1 MEKVLTLWVE
11 NNKTRQEIHEIIVKT
26 YGHESVSIATQNR
39 WLREYEGLSESEKLQ
54 DSIFHWK
61 FLDSYDIPWKE
72 GKLVTYLE
80 SEYFELTGK
89 RATGRLVKWIWRN
102 WYLTDGANLTPH
114 DDIAFFWK
122 ILIEKSSKDADEE
135 KYTLLSRQLN
145 WKNIRPNEDTKWH
158 S

>member
-39 WLREYEGLSESEKLQ
+39 WLREYEGLSKREKSQ

-61 FLDSYDIPWKE
+61 FLDSYDIPWQE
-72 GKLVTYLE
+72 GKLITYLE

-122 ILIEKSSKDADEE
+122 ILI
-135 KYTLLSRQLN
+135 L
-145 WKNIRPNEDTKWH
+145 
-158 S
+158 

>member
-39 WLREYEGLSESEKLQ
+39 WLREYERLSESEKLQ
-54 DSIFHWK
+54 DSIFQWK
-61 FLDSYDIPWKE
+61 FLGSYDIPWQE

-102 WYLTDGANLTPH
+102 WYLTDGANLPPH
-114 DDIAFFWK
+114 DDIDFFWK
-122 ILIEKSSKDADEE
+122 ILIEKSLKDADEE
-135 KYTLLSRQLN
+135 KYTLLSHQLN
-145 WKNIRPNEDTKWH
+145 WKNTRPNEDTKWH

>member
-39 WLREYEGLSESEKLQ
+39 WLREYERLSESEKLQ
-54 DSIFHWK
+54 DSIFQWK
-61 FLDSYDIPWKE
+61 FLGSYDIPWQE

-114 DDIAFFWK
+114 DDIAFFLENSHRK
-122 ILIEKSSKDADEE
+122 VFK
-135 KYTLLSRQLN
+135 RC
-145 WKNIRPNEDTKWH
+145 R
-158 S
+158 